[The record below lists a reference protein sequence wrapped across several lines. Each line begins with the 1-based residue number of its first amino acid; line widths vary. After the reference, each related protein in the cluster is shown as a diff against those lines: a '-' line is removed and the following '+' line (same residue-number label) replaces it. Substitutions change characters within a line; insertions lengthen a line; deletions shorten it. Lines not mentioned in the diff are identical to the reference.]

1 MISNTSYLI
10 KILSPKNWEND
21 IGWAYLQQRKNE
33 VTKGFHYELGKRK
46 YSQQILIYLV
56 INSLL
61 TEKIFSF
68 LKT

>member
-33 VTKGFHYELGKRK
+33 VTKGFH
-46 YSQQILIYLV
+46 
-56 INSLL
+56 
-61 TEKIFSF
+61 
-68 LKT
+68 